1 MIVNSV
7 HTKMNISVR
16 RAVLVDGN
24 IREKRDHPEHA
35 EVEVVSKLLEAERE
49 RQGVRSVPRFTTQLI
64 EKAISTN
71 DSKYW
76 EVAVGDIE
84 TSDFDSA
91 AVSALFSQ
99 NDTLPV
105 MFVSCIVTSKT
116 KEHLIDML
124 QVFYHISSNFTDET
138 RETVS
143 KAVTCQWKSLVNVLI
158 TVVNTSPRS
167 MRDAYFLE
175 MAKFVNAVEI
185 GAESI
190 LLMLNEVIKQ
200 KKYEILNVFMR
211 IDSKTCLA
219 NDAATFE
226 TLIHSV
232 KSATITSRHCVMALV
247 AKVVKENPEFGV
259 TYKKELTDV
268 VRDTLNT
275 VVIHGY
281 SDKRMILALSF
292 LSELC
297 FDDDPVTKN
306 IATLLKWTAGKM

>member
-1 MIVNSV
+1 
-7 HTKMNISVR
+7 MNVSVR

-24 IREKRDHPEHA
+24 IREKKDHPESV

-49 RQGVRSVPRFTTQLI
+49 RQGIRSVPRFTTQLV

-76 EVAVGDIE
+76 EVAVSDIE

-105 MFVSCIVTSKT
+105 MFVTCIVTSKT

-124 QVFYHISSNFTDET
+124 QVFYHISSNFTCET
-138 RETVS
+138 REIVS
-143 KAVTCQWKSLVNVLI
+143 KAVTCQWKSLINVLI

-185 GAESI
+185 GAESV
-190 LLMLNEVIKQ
+190 LMMLNEVVKQ

-211 IDSKTCLA
+211 IDSKTCFA
-219 NDAATFE
+219 KDTNTFE
-226 TLIHSV
+226 TLIQAV
-232 KSATITSRHCVMALV
+232 KSATITSRHCVMALI
-247 AKVVKENPEFGV
+247 AKVVKENPELGDS
-259 TYKKELTDV
+259 YKKELSEI

-292 LSELC
+292 LTEIC

-306 IATLLKWTAGKM
+306 IATLLKWTSGKM